1 MSHGYSQS
9 LVEANKKADTK
20 SPGVAL
26 GRVCI
31 AHNISVSEVAD
42 YLGVSRMTIYNWF
55 EGTHVPYTRYYED
68 IKHYI
73 HIIRQRDN
81 KK

>member
-31 AHNISVSEVAD
+31 AYDISVSEVAD
-42 YLGVSRMTIYNWF
+42 HLGVCRMTVYNWF
-55 EGTHVPYTRYYED
+55 EGSHVPYARYYED
-68 IKHYI
+68 IELYMR
-73 HIIRQRDN
+73 IIRQRKN